1 MGPPESPTGHAE
13 NQEGRPRRL
22 ARRPRAR
29 CCLLKGCEQRFHPRQ
44 ARQRY
49 CSERCREAARKW
61 SRWKAQEKYRQTFA
75 GQQKRNGQSR
85 RYRERAKSRKVAEP
99 EAVTEPARVI
109 TTKQFFRSS
118 LRPARLLRGD
128 RTHTAK
134 SVTAILFARMPASDG
149 ACLGTGAAL
158 ERGARLNPDILICR
172 QTRLTFSLSDASGVS
187 PTRPSLGALAS
198 TPSGTAAAV
207 VGIAG
212 GERTANAHRG
222 GGSGRPNGSFRGH
235 RRL

>member
-1 MGPPESPTGHAE
+1 MGPPESPTGHTE

-61 SRWKAQEKYRQTFA
+61 SRWKAQEKYRQTVA

-85 RYRERAKSRKVAEP
+85 RYRERVKSRKAAEP

-134 SVTAILFARMPASDG
+134 SLTAVLFARMPACDG

-158 ERGARLNPDILICR
+158 ERGTRLNPDILIHWLNLAYIR
-172 QTRLTFSLSDASGVS
+172 PGDATGVS
-187 PTRPSLGALAS
+187 PTRPALGAPAGPAAGAS
-198 TPSGTAAAV
+198 ATV
-207 VGIAG
+207 VGVTG
-212 GERTANAHRG
+212 RERPANAHRG
-222 GGSGRPNGSFRGH
+222 SGCRRPSGPLRSH
-235 RRL
+235 